1 MPFAEPE
8 VAGGPYPRDLV
19 GHLLLIWPVDYIEDA
34 PSKYSQRGQPSDVI
48 VVDMVDLDD
57 VDPLTGQPGAVARGA
72 WWRPG
77 RLIRSLKRRLGSQD
91 PMLAWM
97 TMGTASQGM
106 NAPFELVSA
115 TGDKG
120 AVERGM
126 AWLEANPNFKPDS
139 FTPAPRPEPAPSA
152 GTGNS
157 QPQVEGEGSRI
168 RSELER
174 MARQSQEG
182 ADRLPKPPPAGS
194 YPF

>member
-8 VAGGPYPRDLV
+8 TAGGPYPRELV

-34 PSKYSQRGQPSDVI
+34 PSKFSRTGQPSDVI
-48 VVDMVDLDD
+48 VVDLVDLDEI
-57 VDPLTGQPGAVARGA
+57 DPLTGQPGAVARGA

-77 RLIRSLKRRLGSQD
+77 RLIRSLKRRLGSTD

-97 TMGTASQGM
+97 TMGAASQGM

-126 AWLEANPNFKPDS
+126 AWLEANPDFRPDS
-139 FTPAPRPEPAPSA
+139 YTPSPRTEAVA
-152 GTGNS
+152 QADNS
-157 QPQVEGEGSRI
+157 YNPQPQPEGESSRV

-174 MARQSQEG
+174 MARQAQEG
-182 ADRLPKPPPAGS
+182 ADRLPKPPAGS
-194 YPF
+194 YPY

>member
-8 VAGGPYPRDLV
+8 TAGGPYPRDLI
-19 GHLLLIWPVDYIEDA
+19 GHLMLIWPVDYIEDA

-48 VVDMVDLDD
+48 VVDIVDLDAI
-57 VDPLTGQPGAVARGA
+57 DPMTGQPGLVSRGA

-77 RLIRSLKRRLGSQD
+77 RLIRSLKRRLGSPD

-115 TGDKG
+115 TGEPE
-120 AVERGM
+120 AVKRAE
-126 AWLEANPNFKPDS
+126 AWLDANPTFKPDS
-139 FTPAPRPEPAPSA
+139 FTPMTVERKDPVPEFANP
-152 GTGNS
+152 
-157 QPQVEGEGSRI
+157 QPPVEGETSRV

-174 MARQSQEG
+174 MAKQAQDG
-182 ADRLPKPPPAGS
+182 ADRLPKPPSGS